1 MIGTLSG
8 PECDRAHFAGI
19 HAIDVANR
27 PGEGDR
33 RIYLEGYLRS
43 IGMVE
48 DRFEAAV
55 ERLIPIWQGPSPEL
69 WRRVLS
75 GSIAGLRMLSDAGLR
90 LGVVSNSDGHV
101 EEELARNSI
110 CQVGPGQGVSV
121 LAIIDSAVVGVAKPD
136 PAIFALALPPLGL
149 EPSDVVYVGDSVKYD
164 VRSAETAQICPL
176 HFDPFDLCEERDHL
190 HMKQVADVLRYV

>member
-1 MIGTLSG
+1 MHGVLLDVGGVFLLPSRHRLVEALGDVIGTLSG

-101 EEELARNSI
+101 EDALARNSI

-136 PAIFALALPPLGL
+136 PAIFACLRFLRSVWNPPT
-149 EPSDVVYVGDSVKYD
+149 SSTWVTV
-164 VRSAETAQICPL
+164 
-176 HFDPFDLCEERDHL
+176 
-190 HMKQVADVLRYV
+190 